1 MKNLNTCVS
10 EVTDAKTVKAGKAAS
25 GKHLLRHAI
34 KMAVAGSLFTGIMA
48 APLLLEAC
56 EFESSK
62 PFNSGPFDPAGSQ
75 QGLFSEYVVD
85 SNGVG
90 LEICTHLTLCLTEP
104 PVPGNALS
112 MALNRG
118 GEAFYYLANSTF
130 TSTGAFPV
138 DAVLVLGIESAFLSA
153 EPQVGSQTQFQRERI
168 RVNVSKVG
176 IYTVETPWR
185 TTIHRVDTLL
195 PPGNGQNRS
204 EISVPIDVAFGPDA
218 SVPGLVTPF
227 LTALSKPGVAAA
239 GLNPDDYIGDGVTL
253 TKVTGSPCGA
263 NYVKITAVDLDG
275 VTPIAIGPGGSNVV
289 INDTFTVMGKIAP
302 QALVPLSIDAA
313 YYIRNQ
319 GADSISVMA
328 SGSASLT
335 LAAAADATIN
345 GVVTHLDRA
354 SNRFYKT
361 IPVVGTLPESM
372 TVTGTDTGK
381 PSVPNTQTALVTDL
395 VTISKAEAVC
405 SVSAIDGTKSCVL
418 TVNAASSDD
427 GSGAAVP
434 TLTLQHNHTP
444 LVGGVATVT
453 SVAVPAKVTV
463 VSDQGGA
470 AEKSVTIINQ

>member
-10 EVTDAKTVKAGKAAS
+10 EVTDAKTVKAGKTAS

-56 EFESSK
+56 EFDSAK
-62 PFNSGPFDPAGSQ
+62 PFNSGPFDPNGSQ
-75 QGLFSEYVVD
+75 LGMFSEYVVD
-85 SNGVG
+85 SNGIG
-90 LEICTHLTLCLTEP
+90 LEVCTHLTLCLTDP

-118 GEAFYYLANSTF
+118 GEAFWYLANNSF
-130 TSTGAFPV
+130 TTTGAFPIDTV
-138 DAVLVLGIESAFLSA
+138 NVLGIEAAFLSP
-153 EPQVGSQTQFQRERI
+153 EPQAGSQTQFQRERI
-168 RVNVSKVG
+168 RVNVSHVG

-185 TTIHRVDTLL
+185 TATFRVDTLL
-195 PPGNGQNRS
+195 KPGNGQNRS
-204 EISVPIDVAFGPDA
+204 EISSPVDVTFLADA

-227 LTALSKPGVAAA
+227 LLADNKPGIAAA
-239 GLNPDDYIGDGVTL
+239 GLNPNDYIGDGVTL
-253 TKVTGSPCGA
+253 TTVKGSPCGA
-263 NYVKITAVDLDG
+263 NYVKITAFDLDG
-275 VTPIAIGPGGSNVV
+275 VTPIDINKGSNTV
-289 INDTFTVMGKIAP
+289 INDTFTVSGKLAP
-302 QALVPLSIDAA
+302 QAVVPLSIDAA

-319 GADSISVMA
+319 GADSISIMA
-328 SGSASLT
+328 SGSTSST
-335 LAAAADATIN
+335 LAATADATIN
-345 GVVTHLDRA
+345 GVVTHLDRDV
-354 SNRFYKT
+354 NRFYKT
-361 IPVVGTLPESM
+361 VPVTGALPASI
-372 TVTGTDTGK
+372 TVTANDTGK
-381 PSVPNTQTALVTDL
+381 PSVPNIQTALVTDL

>member
-10 EVTDAKTVKAGKAAS
+10 EATDAKTVKAGKTAN

-34 KMAVAGSLFTGIMA
+34 KMAVAGSLFTGIMT

-56 EFESSK
+56 EFDSGK
-62 PFNSGPFDPAGSQ
+62 PFNSGPYDLNGSQ
-75 QGLFSEYVVD
+75 LGMFSEYVVD

-90 LEICTHLTLCLTEP
+90 LEICTHLTVCLTEP

-118 GEAFYYLANSTF
+118 NEAFYYLLNSTF
-130 TSTGAFPV
+130 TSTGAFPI

-153 EPQVGSQTQFQRERI
+153 EPQVGSETQFQRERI

-185 TTIHRVDTLL
+185 TTTHRVDTLL
-195 PPGNGQNRS
+195 RPGNGQNRS

-289 INDTFTVMGKIAP
+289 INDTFTVMGKVAP
-302 QALVPLSIDAA
+302 QAVVPLSIDAA

-345 GVVTHLDRA
+345 GVVTHLDREV
-354 SNRFYKT
+354 NRFYKT
-361 IPVVGTLPESM
+361 IPVIGTLPESM

-395 VTISKAEAVC
+395 VTISKAEALC
-405 SVSAIDGTKSCVL
+405 TGTGATKSCVL